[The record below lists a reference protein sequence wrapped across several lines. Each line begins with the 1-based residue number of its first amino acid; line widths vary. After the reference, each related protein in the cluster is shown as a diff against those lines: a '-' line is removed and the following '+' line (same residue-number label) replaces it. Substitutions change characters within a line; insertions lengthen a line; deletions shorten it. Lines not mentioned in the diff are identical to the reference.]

1 MNRDFWTKIT
11 YIRTVLIFLPIA
23 ASVKFKE
30 MLSIEGCFN
39 SLQTKKQAKR
49 LDGLYAKLMFSDR
62 GKLINNRT
70 LRLAIN

>member
-1 MNRDFWTKIT
+1 MNRDFRTKIT

-30 MLSIEGCFN
+30 ILSIEGCFN
-39 SLQTKKQAKR
+39 LLQTKKQAKR

-70 LRLAIN
+70 LRLAID

>member
-1 MNRDFWTKIT
+1 MNRDFRTKIT

-39 SLQTKKQAKR
+39 LLQTKKQAKR
-49 LDGLYAKLMFSDR
+49 LDELYAKLMFSDR